1 MFDFS
6 SLSNNLE
13 GYSLTNVITIAL
25 VSFVLSSLI
34 AFTYQKTLRELESP
48 KYFIQSLILISI
60 PVATVM
66 QAIGDSLARG
76 LGLLG
81 ALAIIRF
88 RTTLRNPRNMVFMFA
103 SISVGI
109 ACGVY
114 GLVIGI
120 VGTAGFCLVVIL
132 IHFSTIGKMKSIVG
146 ILRFEIPN
154 QTLFTTTEKDE
165 IDQII
170 YNYCIKVNLTR
181 YDINKKRKKKKPIEN
196 TEAVEAVEVVQA
208 VVYEYKIVI
217 SNQETAKK
225 LANELSDIEGVF
237 NVKINFN
244 DGYEK
249 I

>member
-6 SLSNNLE
+6 SLNSNLE
-13 GYSLTNVITIAL
+13 GYSLTNVIIIAL

-34 AFTYQKTLRELESP
+34 AFTYQKTAKELESP
-48 KYFIQSLILISI
+48 RYFLQSLILISI

-76 LGLLG
+76 LGMLG

-114 GLVIGI
+114 GIAIGI
-120 VGTAGFCLVVIL
+120 VGTVGFCSIVVL
-132 IHFSTIGKMKSIVG
+132 IHFSTLSKVNSIVG
-146 ILRFEIPN
+146 ILRFEIPD
-154 QTLFTTTEKDE
+154 QTQFTTSEKDQ
-165 IDQII
+165 IDIVI
-170 YNYCIKVNLTR
+170 NNYSQGVRLVR
-181 YDINKKRKKKKPIEN
+181 YGITKRKKNKV
-196 TEAVEAVEVVQA
+196 AVEMVA
-208 VVYEYKIVI
+208 YEYKIKI
-217 SNQETAKK
+217 SDQEKAKN
-225 LANELSDIEGVF
+225 LVNELSSMDSVF

-244 DGYEK
+244 DDVYEK

>member
-13 GYSLTNVITIAL
+13 GYSLANVIIIAL

-34 AFTYQKTLRELESP
+34 AFTYQKTVRELESP
-48 KYFIQSLILISI
+48 RYFIQSLILISI

-114 GLVIGI
+114 GLIIGV
-120 VGTAGFCLVVIL
+120 VGTAGFCLVVVIM
-132 IHFSTIGKMKSIVG
+132 HFSTISKINSIVG
-146 ILRFEIPN
+146 TLRFEIPDL
-154 QTLFTTTEKDE
+154 THFTTTEKDQ
-165 IDQII
+165 IDQTI
-170 YNYCIKVNLTR
+170 NNRCIKVSLIR
-181 YDINKKRKKKKPIEN
+181 YGINKRKKNKEP
-196 TEAVEAVEVVQA
+196 VEAVA
-208 VVYEYKIVI
+208 FEYKIKI
-217 SNQETAKK
+217 SDQEAAKK
-225 LANELSDIEGVF
+225 LVNELSGIKGVF
-237 NVKINFN
+237 NVKFNFN

>member
-13 GYSLTNVITIAL
+13 GYSLTNVIIIAL

-34 AFTYQKTLRELESP
+34 AFTYQKTVRELESP
-48 KYFIQSLILISI
+48 RYFIQSLILISI

-114 GLVIGI
+114 GLIIGV
-120 VGTAGFCLVVIL
+120 VGTVGFCLVVIL
-132 IHFSTIGKMKSIVG
+132 IHFSTISNITSIVG
-146 ILRFEIPN
+146 ILRFEIPD
-154 QTLFTTTEKDE
+154 QTGFTTTEKDQ

-170 YNYCIKVNLTR
+170 NNHCIKVSLIR
-181 YDINKKRKKKKPIEN
+181 YGVNKKRKNKESIEAK
-196 TEAVEAVEVVQA
+196 AVSF
-208 VVYEYKIVI
+208 EYKIKI

-225 LANELSDIEGVF
+225 LVNELSGTEGVF